1 MPSTANKKFNP
12 DNRFRPGLPAT
23 LAKACER
30 AENQT
35 PDRCVL
41 ASTTGQA
48 IYSGYPHRT
57 NINMSDVYTR
67 LIQDAGRFAESY
79 ASDLLY
85 DIDAMRDLLSALPE
99 DDDFDGRDR
108 LDYYIAV
115 GIRESGVDGN
125 QFVMSRLEQSAAAS
139 FGHYANPRAA
149 YRKLLC
155 VHVTF
160 TKDHVAAKLV
170 DVTDHVLSIEQADKE
185 NKKNEGSGN
194 HAGS

>member
-1 MPSTANKKFNP
+1 MPFTANKTFNP
-12 DNRFRPGLPAT
+12 DGRFRPGLPAT

-30 AENQT
+30 AETQT
-35 PDRCVL
+35 PERSVL
-41 ASTTGQA
+41 ASTSGQA
-48 IYSGYPHRT
+48 IYFEYPHRT
-57 NINMSDVYTR
+57 NVNMSDVYTR

-85 DIDAMRDLLSALPE
+85 DIDAIRDLLSALPE
-99 DDDFDGRDR
+99 DADFGGRDR

-115 GIRESGVDGN
+115 GIRENGVDGN

-139 FGHYANPRAA
+139 FGHYANPRTA

-160 TKDHVAAKLV
+160 TKDHVSAKLV

-185 NKKNEGSGN
+185 NKKNEEDKNHVGS
-194 HAGS
+194 